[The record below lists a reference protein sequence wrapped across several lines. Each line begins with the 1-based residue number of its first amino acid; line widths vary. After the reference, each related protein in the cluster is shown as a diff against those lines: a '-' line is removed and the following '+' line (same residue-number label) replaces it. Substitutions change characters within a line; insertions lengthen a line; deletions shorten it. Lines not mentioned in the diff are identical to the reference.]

1 MPFDPHQSDQLA
13 RYSRQLILRQLGPR
27 GQKALGE
34 GRVLVIGA
42 GGLGAPAL
50 LYLAA
55 AGVGRLVVV
64 DEDEVDMTNLQ
75 RQVLFT
81 TADLGRPKAEAA
93 RDRLSALNPEI
104 EIEAVKARLTPANAE
119 ALVAG
124 CDMVVD
130 ASDNFPTRFL
140 ANDVCHF
147 AGKPLVQ
154 AGIIHMS
161 GQLTTFL
168 PGSGPCYRCFF
179 PQPPAQGRVPSCQEG
194 GVLGAVGGV
203 MGSLQAAE
211 AVKILTGA
219 LDKTLSGWMLMV
231 DVWEGSFE
239 KVMLPRAADCPL
251 CGAEPLL
258 SAPLEDY
265 ESPTHTQL

>member
-1 MPFDPHQSDQLA
+1 MPFDPHQPDQLA

-27 GQKALGE
+27 GQSALGA
-34 GRVLVIGA
+34 GRVLVVGA

-55 AGVGRLVVV
+55 AGVGQLTVV
-64 DEDEVDMTNLQ
+64 DADEVELSNLQ

-93 RDRLSALNPEI
+93 RDRLLALNPEV
-104 EIEAVKARLTPANAE
+104 AVTALPARLTPANAS
-119 ALVAG
+119 ALVAE
-124 CDMVVD
+124 CDLVID

-140 ANDVCHF
+140 INDACHF
-147 AGKPLVQ
+147 AGKPLIQ

-161 GQLTTFL
+161 GQITTFL
-168 PGSGPCYRCFF
+168 PGQGPCYRCFF
-179 PQPPAQGRVPSCQEG
+179 PQPPVQGRVPSCQEG

-211 AVKILTGA
+211 AVKVLTGA
-219 LDKTLSGWMLMV
+219 LDQTLSGWLLMI
-231 DVWEGSFE
+231 DLWDLAFE
-239 KVMLPRAADCPL
+239 KVSLPRSTDCPL
-251 CGAEPLL
+251 CGP
-258 SAPLEDY
+258 APLITGVLADY
-265 ESPTHTQL
+265 ESPAHTQL